1 MAFDFRK
8 LMISAAGLLLLQ
20 LGWTLFDI
28 AFSGSI
34 GVTPDVLPRS
44 PAARPVENLSWS
56 AEAVGRLTHRLFEPG
71 RILATP
77 LNAMLDPRSNVP
89 TMLHA
94 LAGVAWLI
102 VVWGLCGGAIS
113 RITVLQ
119 EAQLRNPGIAEA
131 VRFAWK
137 SGDALVLAPFCFL
150 GALAFCSLSGLLLGL
165 IYRLPGGEAVAGALL
180 FIPLAA
186 GLVMT
191 LLVVTLIAGWPF
203 FHAALAAGAEGALD
217 AMSRTYSCLNQRLVL
232 LAVGVA
238 MAWAT
243 GIAGLALVDLLTEYT
258 IRLTQWSLSLSG
270 PRPRVLAMFWRT
282 DLNSG
287 TFALATHQFWL
298 GGVRLLAHAWVY
310 SFFWSAASLLYLWL
324 RQEVDG
330 TPWTVVDSPEALPTA
345 AIARGD
351 GATDAT
357 RADQW
362 KRPIVEGKSS
372 SPDRTA

>member
-1 MAFDFRK
+1 MAFDVRK
-8 LMISAAGLLLLQ
+8 VIIAAAGLLLLQ

-44 PAARPVENLSWS
+44 PAAKPLDNLSWS
-56 AEAVGRLTHRLFEPG
+56 TETIGRLTHRLFEPG
-71 RILATP
+71 RLLSTP
-77 LNAMLDPRSNVP
+77 LNAMLDPRSNAP

-94 LAGVAWLI
+94 MAGIAWLI
-102 VVWGLCGGAIS
+102 VVWGLCGGAIA
-113 RITVLQ
+113 RIAVIQ
-119 EAQLRNPGIAEA
+119 EAQLRSPGIAEA

-137 SGDALVLAPFCFL
+137 SGDSLVLAPFSFL
-150 GALAFCSLSGLLLGL
+150 AALAFCSLSGLLLGL

-180 FIPLAA
+180 FIPLLA

-203 FHAALAAGAEGALD
+203 FHAALAAGADGALD

-243 GIAGLALVDLLTEYT
+243 GIAGLALVDLIAEYV

-270 PRPRVLAMFWRT
+270 PRARVFAMFWRN
-282 DLNSG
+282 DLNEG
-287 TFALATHQFWL
+287 TLALALHQFWL
-298 GGVRLLAHAWVY
+298 GGVRLLVHAWVY
-310 SFFWSAASLLYLWL
+310 SFFWSAATLLYLWL

-330 TPWTVVDSPEALPTA
+330 TPWTSVDPPSTTGPSAPAVVAS
-345 AIARGD
+345 R
-351 GATDAT
+351 TD
-357 RADQW
+357 
-362 KRPIVEGKSS
+362 
-372 SPDRTA
+372 